1 MTVEASVLLK
11 FQPSSL
17 SEAGAVLDDV
27 LGRAREREDVEVG
40 RVTVTTPPGA
50 VSVSLPAVPSA
61 GAYPPGVPRPPSIDG
76 A

>member
-1 MTVEASVLLK
+1 MKVEASVLLK
-11 FQPSSL
+11 FQASSL

-27 LGRAREREDVEVG
+27 LGREREDVEVG